1 MKFNKPSAFTGPG
14 LGLLVLLAIIMTLA
28 VATPAQAGRSGI
40 IKIGVLEEP
49 KSLNLWLAG
58 DAWSRRVLNLIYQ
71 PLYLR
76 EPKHQRLVPWLAA
89 AQPSYDPATISYTVK
104 LRPAKWSDGS
114 DFTAA
119 DVVFTGH
126 LIQRFRIPRHNS
138 RWKFIK
144 KVEALD
150 AHTVRFVLKRPKA
163 TFLTRTLTTPIVQKK
178 QWQAIVKTTEGAQ
191 KPLTRLLRYD
201 IKKPVGTG
209 PFMLS
214 RWKKGVY
221 VFMLRNP
228 HFFGHGHQIAGFTLG
243 PYLKGIIFKVFGTA
257 DAAVLAL
264 RKGTIDM
271 YWNGIQ
277 PGYLEDLRGDP
288 AIKLYVNKKSALY
301 FMGFNLRKAPFND
314 VHFRRAVATLISKR
328 FIIERILQSYGSV
341 LDSIVPPGNKF
352 YCNPDV
358 PVYGRGLDRKQRIRK
373 AYQILK
379 QAGYS
384 WQVPPVDAA
393 GRVQP
398 GKGLKDPSGRL
409 VPEFTILTPP
419 ADYDPHRAMSG
430 QMIQEWLRAL
440 GIPAYSRPMAF
451 GALIQKIKGQR
462 DFDCFILGYAKLS
475 LDPGYLRAFFH
486 SRGDKPQGW
495 NMSGYRNPVFDKLAE
510 ASDNELDPEKRRQI
524 IFKLQEILM
533 RDVPYIPLY
542 NPLLVE
548 GVRKDR
554 FTGWVPAVGGIGNIW
569 SFCTLKP
576 R

>member
-1 MKFNKPSAFTGPG
+1 MKLDKPSAFTGPG
-14 LGLLVLLAIIMTLA
+14 LGLFLLLAIMVTLA
-28 VATPAQAGRSGI
+28 AAVPARAGRGGL

-76 EPKHQRLVPWLAA
+76 EPKQQRLVPWLAA
-89 AQPSYDPATISYTVK
+89 APPSYDPAAISYTVK

-119 DVVFTGH
+119 DVVFTARM
-126 LIQRFRIPRHNS
+126 IQRFRIPRHIS

-163 TFLTRTLTTPIVQKK
+163 GFLTRTLTTPIVQKK
-178 QWQAIVKTTEGAQ
+178 QWQAIVESTKGEQ
-191 KPLTRLLRYD
+191 KPLRRLLRYEID
-201 IKKPVGTG
+201 KPVGTG

-228 HFFGHGHQIAGFTLG
+228 HFFGRGQRIAGFTLG
-243 PYLKGIIFKVFGTA
+243 PYIKGIIFKVFGTA

-277 PGYLEDLRGDP
+277 PGYLEDLRADP
-288 AIKLYVNKKSALY
+288 HIKLYVNKKNALY
-301 FMGFNLRKAPFND
+301 FMGFNLRKPPFND
-314 VHFRRAVATLISKR
+314 VNFRRAVATLISKP
-328 FIIERILQSYGSV
+328 FIVKRILQGYGSA
-341 LDSIVPPGNKF
+341 LDSIVPPGNKR
-352 YCNPDV
+352 YYNPKV
-358 PVYGRGLDRKQRIRK
+358 PVYGRGLDRTQRIKR

-384 WQVPPVDAA
+384 WEVPPVDAS
-393 GRVQP
+393 GRVCP
-398 GKGLKDPSGRL
+398 GKGIKDPSGRPL
-409 VPEFTILTPP
+409 PEFTILTPP

-462 DFDCFILGYAKLS
+462 DFDCFILGYGKLS

-495 NMSGYRNPVFDKLAE
+495 NMSGYHNPVFDKLAQ
-510 ASDNELDPEKRRQI
+510 ASDNELDPEKRRRI
-524 IFKLQEILM
+524 IFELQDILM
-533 RDVPYIPLY
+533 RDLPYIPLY

-548 GVRKDR
+548 GVRTDR
-554 FTGWVPAVGGIGNIW
+554 FTGWVPEVGGIGNIW